1 MPFIGKSANKGVF
14 ITTSRFSNEAK
25 EFAEMIDSKVVLIDG
40 ERLASLMIEYDLGVS
55 TERTYKEKKLDG
67 DYFSEE

>member
-1 MPFIGKSANKGVF
+1 
-14 ITTSRFSNEAK
+14 
-25 EFAEMIDSKVVLIDG
+25 MIDSKVVLIDG